1 VGWRLGV
8 GGCQASHALGTEEV
22 FHDVTKVGAKRG
34 VIVGWRL
41 GVGGCQASHALG
53 TEEVFRDVTKVG
65 VNRGL

>member
-1 VGWRLGV
+1 
-8 GGCQASHALGTEEV
+8 
-22 FHDVTKVGAKRG
+22 VTKVGAKRG
-34 VIVGWRL
+34 VTVGWRL